1 MDRNKWSRSS
11 ECASLRHGVALLR
24 GISTPSLAAQGGQRL
39 PSYFNIDRDI
49 PQSPIFQS
57 FISGGSLVDIADR
70 DAPLS
75 SDGNALVLAVDT
87 NILNDRFRETLIS
100 AATAKFFKRYAAAIS
115 TAYAPLGM

>member
-1 MDRNKWSRSS
+1 VSELVEIALPLMLSS
-11 ECASLRHGVALLR
+11 ER
-24 GISTPSLAAQGGQRL
+24 
-39 PSYFNIDRDI
+39 RDAI
-49 PQSPIFQS
+49 PIFQS